1 MLAAIY
7 YYVTLPAINIHSSDF
22 WMFFIV
28 IIIIAA
34 LIYIRRKKLNR
45 YELKNSKGV
54 KVILGM
60 LVVVVAALLSDWHI
74 AIFTNCKCEE
84 VSETSGCKRR

>member
-1 MLAAIY
+1 MKKGKVKLLAVIGIILLAAIF
-7 YYVTLPAINIHSSDF
+7 YYVTLPAFYIHSSDF

-54 KVILGM
+54 KVILGI
-60 LVVVVAALLSDWHI
+60 LVVVVAAYLIVTLLS
-74 AIFTNCKCEE
+74 
-84 VSETSGCKRR
+84 